1 MIITLCFNLNGG
13 YVGHIRRF
21 FNLPPPSILIF
32 RKIKQVNPDLDELI
46 PVLTGISE
54 S

>member
-21 FNLPPPSILIF
+21 FYLPPPNIF
-32 RKIKQVNPDLDELI
+32 FMKFLA
-46 PVLTGISE
+46 G
-54 S
+54 

>member
-1 MIITLCFNLNGG
+1 MIITICFNLNGG

-21 FNLPPPSILIF
+21 FYLLPPNILLL
-32 RKIKQVNPDLDELI
+32 RKIKQVNSDLDELI
-46 PVLTGISE
+46 PVSSGFSE

>member
-21 FNLPPPSILIF
+21 LPASTKYSL
-32 RKIKQVNPDLDELI
+32 
-46 PVLTGISE
+46 ISE
-54 S
+54 DYAG